1 MKFRKGTNNYN
12 KKIIFLQA
20 YTYLNSA
27 GKVHVIYDVTH
38 TINEPLEIYISQILI
53 ANSLY

>member
-27 GKVHVIYDVTH
+27 GKVHVILRDAH
-38 TINEPLEIYISQILI
+38 N
-53 ANSLY
+53 